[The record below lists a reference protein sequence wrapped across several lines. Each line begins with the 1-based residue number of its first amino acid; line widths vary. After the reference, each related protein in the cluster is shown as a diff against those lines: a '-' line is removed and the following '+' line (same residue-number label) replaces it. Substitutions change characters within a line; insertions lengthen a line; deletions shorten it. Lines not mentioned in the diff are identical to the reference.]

1 MQKICAAALVQLA
14 VFVFVIVIDKMTNA
28 TLRPSIEFVPF
39 MSMIVIGALFAFTK
53 GQRFAGFVG
62 SVGATALMFASI
74 LLAYS
79 SL

>member
-14 VFVFVIVIDKMTNA
+14 VFVAVIVIDKITNA
-28 TLRPSIEFVPF
+28 TLRPTIEMVPF
-39 MSMIVIGALFAFTK
+39 VSMIVIGGLFALGRGK
-53 GQRFAGFVG
+53 RFAGFIG
-62 SVGATALMFASI
+62 SVGVTALMFASI